1 MNKQELKYIDDFD
14 SDDDSDDAN
23 QDYEIQI
30 EEQEESTKIHYIDLD
45 SLQNKGSP
53 DKDIYYRT
61 S

>member
-14 SDDDSDDAN
+14 SDDDSDDGN

-45 SLQNKGSP
+45 SL
-53 DKDIYYRT
+53 
-61 S
+61 